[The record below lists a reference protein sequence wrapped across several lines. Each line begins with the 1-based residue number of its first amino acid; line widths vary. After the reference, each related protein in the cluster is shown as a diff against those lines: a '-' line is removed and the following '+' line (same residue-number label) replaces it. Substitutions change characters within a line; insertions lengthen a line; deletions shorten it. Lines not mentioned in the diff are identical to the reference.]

1 MGLVDLK
8 IFDCFLDRVK
18 KSPEEVFIEHYGE
31 RFTWKNVNKI
41 TYMLS
46 NLMLE
51 QGIRKGDRVGI
62 YGMNSASWIITFLA
76 IQRIGAVSVLIN
88 SCYKESELKNCIEI
102 ADIRFLFY
110 LGNGKYYENIISGLK
125 KKHELRNIKFYNMEH
140 SYSEWMK
147 LANRVDSEVSSSYE
161 VSKDELFEGSTE
173 ADAKQLSCILFTSGT
188 TNNCKGVKLSHYSLV
203 NNALEVTKEMRWGEE
218 DVMCLAVPLFH
229 CFGVT
234 VSLLASVIAGM
245 KISLLDKYKTI
256 EVCEAIEKMK
266 CTVLNGVPSMFL
278 AMIKNPEFNKYDLS
292 SLRSGIIAGSPIFK
306 KDYLD
311 ICAALD
317 GVKLQTSYGLTEA
330 SPCVSISRYDDSI
343 ELKATSAGRVIDN
356 VNVNIVDRSSGR
368 VCKVGEVGEIFVSG
382 YNITQGYLS
391 NDPVICDAV
400 GEDGWLKTG
409 DLGYL
414 DENKY
419 LHIVGRRKNLII
431 RGGENISPQEIE
443 QFIKEVVPK
452 KEVYVFGKHSEVL
465 QEEIV
470 ACIEAKESEILK
482 DEIKD
487 FMKKNVSRYKMP
499 SDFVFID
506 SFPRTVTGKID
517 EKNLRLIAE
526 KMLKSA

>member
-8 IFDCFLDRVK
+8 IYDCFLDRVK

-31 RFTWKNVNKI
+31 QFTWKNVNKI
-41 TYMLS
+41 TYVLS
-46 NLMLE
+46 NLMIE

-62 YGMNSASWIITFLA
+62 YGINSASWIITFLA
-76 IQRIGAVSVLIN
+76 LQRIGAVSVLIN

-110 LGNGKYYENIISGLK
+110 IGNGKNYDDIISGLK
-125 KKHELRNIKFYNMEH
+125 RKHELKDMRFYNIEH

-147 LANRVDSEVSSSYE
+147 IADRIEEMDLSSE
-161 VSKDELFEGSTE
+161 DEKMPSTSNKG
-173 ADAKQLSCILFTSGT
+173 AKELSCILFTSGT
-188 TNNCKGVKLSHYSLV
+188 TNNCKGVKLSHFSLV
-203 NNALEVTKEMRWGEE
+203 NNALQVTKEMRWS
-218 DVMCLAVPLFH
+218 DKDTMCLAVPLFH

-234 VSLLASVIAGM
+234 VSLLASIIAGM
-245 KISLLDKYKTI
+245 KISLLDKYKTV
-256 EVCEAIEKMK
+256 EVCESIERMR

-278 AMIKNPEFNKYDLS
+278 AMIKNPDFKKYDLS
-292 SLRSGIIAGSPIFK
+292 SLKSGIIAGSPIFK
-306 KDYLD
+306 KDYFD
-311 ICAALD
+311 ICNSLE
-317 GVKLQTSYGLTEA
+317 GVRLQTSYGLTEA
-330 SPCVSISRYDDSI
+330 SPCVSISGYEDSI
-343 ELKATSAGRVIDN
+343 ELKSKSAGRVIDN
-356 VNVNIVDRSSGR
+356 VEVRIIDQNTGKI
-368 VCKVGEVGEIFVSG
+368 CGENEIGEIFVSG

-414 DENKY
+414 DKNKY
-419 LHIVGRRKNLII
+419 LYIVGRRKNLII

-452 KEVYVFGKHSEVL
+452 NDVYVFGKKSEVL

-470 ACIEAKESEILK
+470 ACIEAKEDYRLES
-482 DEIKD
+482 EIKD

-499 SDFVFID
+499 SDFVFVET
-506 SFPRTVTGKID
+506 FPRTVTGKID
-517 EKNLRLIAE
+517 EKNLKLIAE
-526 KMLKSA
+526 ERLKQG